1 MIHATGVSVKETA
14 ERLLRR
20 LNTSHIFEN
29 KINFEYMMDKM
40 IELIESN
47 INKKFNYVI
56 GNHICEIEIVKHGV
70 TGRFISI
77 VLIIKEGEVYA

>member
-20 LNTSHIFEN
+20 LNTSHVFEN

-40 IELIESN
+40 IELIESK
-47 INKKFNYVI
+47 INRCVQKIKAF
-56 GNHICEIEIVKHGV
+56 IV
-70 TGRFISI
+70 
-77 VLIIKEGEVYA
+77 A

>member
-1 MIHATGVSVKETA
+1 MIYVTGISVKETA

-20 LNTSHIFEN
+20 LNTSHVFEN

-40 IELIESN
+40 VELIESK

-56 GNHICEIEIVKHGV
+56 GNHICEIEIVRHGV

-77 VLIIKEGEVYA
+77 VLIIKEGEVYD